1 MKFAILFLVLFSFL
15 GAKELNLYALD
26 SYFSK
31 EILDEFE
38 NESGIKVNLSTFKDN
53 FEMYSKLRMTYDANY
68 DLITPASYM
77 ILALRDRGLLRKL
90 DKKRINNLDKIMIN
104 YTNQAFD
111 LHQEYSIPLT
121 ARIMGLLYNKLALGD
136 LNINSWS
143 DLFDVKFKDKIL
155 LLNEPDKMLQIS
167 LMSLGYLRN
176 TRDNDEIKKA
186 YDNLLSI
193 LKSAKFINI
202 DTKLPLKERVS
213 VRYMKDIAL
222 ATMWINEAFVMKK
235 EDANLEFIFPKENG
249 AIWIDYLAITS
260 NAKNVDNAYKFINFT
275 LRPDISIK
283 ISQHSGFNSVLNFDF
298 IKTSVRKKEYEDI
311 VFLSSKEAGP
321 IELQVDIRKVI
332 KTYVDLLT
340 SLKLAFDKEMRRA
353 LIIF

>member
-1 MKFAILFLVLFSFL
+1 MKFAILLLVLFSFL

-104 YTNQAFD
+104 YKNQAFD

-155 LLNEPDKMLQIS
+155 NLN
-167 LMSLGYLRN
+167 
-176 TRDNDEIKKA
+176 A
-186 YDNLLSI
+186 
-193 LKSAKFINI
+193 
-202 DTKLPLKERVS
+202 
-213 VRYMKDIAL
+213 
-222 ATMWINEAFVMKK
+222 
-235 EDANLEFIFPKENG
+235 
-249 AIWIDYLAITS
+249 
-260 NAKNVDNAYKFINFT
+260 
-275 LRPDISIK
+275 
-283 ISQHSGFNSVLNFDF
+283 
-298 IKTSVRKKEYEDI
+298 
-311 VFLSSKEAGP
+311 
-321 IELQVDIRKVI
+321 
-332 KTYVDLLT
+332 
-340 SLKLAFDKEMRRA
+340 
-353 LIIF
+353 

>member
-1 MKFAILFLVLFSFL
+1 
-15 GAKELNLYALD
+15 
-26 SYFSK
+26 
-31 EILDEFE
+31 
-38 NESGIKVNLSTFKDN
+38 
-53 FEMYSKLRMTYDANY
+53 
-68 DLITPASYM
+68 
-77 ILALRDRGLLRKL
+77 
-90 DKKRINNLDKIMIN
+90 
-104 YTNQAFD
+104 
-111 LHQEYSIPLT
+111 
-121 ARIMGLLYNKLALGD
+121 
-136 LNINSWS
+136 
-143 DLFDVKFKDKIL
+143 
-155 LLNEPDKMLQIS
+155 
-167 LMSLGYLRN
+167 
-176 TRDNDEIKKA
+176 
-186 YDNLLSI
+186 
-193 LKSAKFINI
+193 
-202 DTKLPLKERVS
+202 
-213 VRYMKDIAL
+213 MKDIAL